1 VALFSRL
8 LLAIDLSPESE
19 SLISRVA
26 PLCKFH
32 VDQVNVVHV
41 FKYGMHD
48 SELLPLNGDHNPH
61 ARRILEHTTNKIRE
75 QLQRYDL
82 DLPADRIFLEYGEP
96 AFEIKR
102 VAADIDADLVIVGS
116 HTKDDDWMQ
125 LPGTTTNCVI
135 QGISSNVMAVKI

>member
-1 VALFSRL
+1 VALFSKL

-26 PLCKFH
+26 SFCKFD

-48 SELLPLNGDHNPH
+48 SELLPSNLDGNPH
-61 ARRILEHTTNKIRE
+61 AQRMLDHTTDKIRE
-75 QLQRYDL
+75 QLLRHDL
-82 DLPADRIFLEYGEP
+82 DLPADRIFLVYGEP
-96 AFEIKR
+96 ASEIKR
-102 VAADIDADLVIVGS
+102 LAADIDADLVIVGS

-125 LPGTTTNCVI
+125 LPGTTTNCVL

>member
-1 VALFSRL
+1 MALFSKL

-26 PLCKFH
+26 PLCKFD

-48 SELLPLNGDHNPH
+48 SELLPSNVDHNPH
-61 ARRILEHTTNKIRE
+61 AQRMLDHTTAKIRE
-75 QLQRYDL
+75 QLQRHDL
-82 DLPADRIFLEYGEP
+82 DLPDDRIFLVYGEP

-135 QGISSNVMAVKI
+135 QGISSTVMAVKT